1 MIRYIYTLYQRCKEL
16 YMICVRFGPHKSS
29 FLSVSGTLNFY
40 VIFKLVL
47 DVFLSFSLIYQR
59 LLAKGDAF
67 FKIQTKTVI
76 TRHFSYQWEVLYL
89 FVQNSN
95 TT

>member
-1 MIRYIYTLYQRCKEL
+1 M
-16 YMICVRFGPHKSS
+16 F
-29 FLSVSGTLNFY
+29 
-40 VIFKLVL
+40 
-47 DVFLSFSLIYQR
+47 FLSFSLIYQR

>member
-1 MIRYIYTLYQRCKEL
+1 
-16 YMICVRFGPHKSS
+16 MICVKFGPHKSS

-40 VIFKLVL
+40 VGIRF
-47 DVFLSFSLIYQR
+47 FLSFSLIYWR

-67 FKIQTKTVI
+67 FKIQTKSVI
-76 TRHFSYQWEVLYL
+76 TGHFSYQWEVLYL